1 MDVFVARQPI
11 FDRQLRVFGYELLFR
26 SGFEQAFDGTDPTRA
41 TSQVITA
48 SFFALGVERVVGR
61 KRAFVNFDRELLL
74 TDCVSILPRRVAAV
88 ELLES
93 VRPDREVVAA
103 CQRIKE
109 LGYLLVLDD
118 VVSLDR
124 IGPLLELADIIKVDY
139 RKAALAE
146 QRRLV
151 RRGREF
157 RIQMLA
163 EKVETQEE
171 LRQTLELG
179 YDLFQGYFLARPMT
193 IVGREIPAFKL
204 HYVQVLQELTRPEL
218 DYPRL
223 EALIKQELS
232 LSYKQLRYIN
242 SAAFGWRRPI
252 ESVKQALVLLG
263 EAECR
268 KWLSLVAMPALAQ
281 DKAEELVIQA
291 AVRARF
297 LESLADWVR
306 LAGRRT
312 DLFFLGMFSL
322 LDAIL
327 DRPMEEVLH
336 GVSLA
341 DDVRDVLLGQAVEG
355 NRLAEVY
362 ALVRAYEAADWERV
376 ARSASGLNLP
386 AGSVATLYIQAVE
399 WADQAFRSG
408 GAGEPKGQTPPV
420 RRSSRMLPQDV
431 PELESQRL

>member
-48 SFFALGVERVVGR
+48 SFFALGVERIVRR

-74 TDCVSILPRRVAAV
+74 RDCVSMLPRRVAAV
-88 ELLES
+88 ELLET
-93 VRPDREVVAA
+93 VHPDREVLAA
-103 CQRIKE
+103 CRRVKE

-118 VVSLDR
+118 VVSLGR
-124 IGPLLELADIIKVDY
+124 IEALLELADIVKVDY
-139 RKAALAE
+139 RTAALAE
-146 QRRLV
+146 QQRLM
-151 RRGREF
+151 RRGRQAG
-157 RIQMLA
+157 IQMLA
-163 EKVETQEE
+163 EKIETQEE
-171 LRQTLELG
+171 LHQALDMG
-179 YDLFQGYFLARPMT
+179 YDLFQGYFLARPLT

-204 HYVQVLQELTRPEL
+204 HYIQVLQELSRPEL
-218 DYPRL
+218 DYLRL

-263 EAECR
+263 ETECR

-281 DKAEELVIQA
+281 DKPEEVVIQA

-297 LESLADWVR
+297 MESLADWLG
-306 LAGRRT
+306 LAGRRSE
-312 DLFFLGMFSL
+312 LFFLGMFSM

-327 DRPMEEVLH
+327 DRPMEEVLR
-336 GVSLA
+336 GISLA
-341 DDVRDVLLGQAVEG
+341 GDVRDVLLGQAGEG
-355 NRLAEVY
+355 NRLAEAY
-362 ALVRAYEAADWERV
+362 ALVRAYEAADWDRV
-376 ARSASGLNLP
+376 ARSASRLNLP
-386 AGSVATLYIQAVE
+386 EGSVATLYIRAVE

-408 GAGEPKGQTPPV
+408 GAEMPKSARTARRPEAAEPV
-420 RRSSRMLPQDV
+420 AV
-431 PELESQRL
+431 

>member
-1 MDVFVARQPI
+1 VDVFVARQPI

-48 SFFALGVERVVGR
+48 SFFALGVERIVGR
-61 KRAFVNFDRELLL
+61 KRAFVNFNRELLL
-74 TDCVSILPRRVAAV
+74 RDCVSILPRRVAAV

-93 VRPDREVVAA
+93 VRPDREVLAA
-103 CQRIKE
+103 CRRIKE

-118 VVSLDR
+118 VVSLDPVE
-124 IGPLLELADIIKVDY
+124 PLLELADIVKVDY
-139 RKAALAE
+139 RKAE
-146 QRRLV
+146 QLRLV
-151 RRGREF
+151 RRGRQAG
-157 RIQMLA
+157 IQMLA
-163 EKVETQEE
+163 EKIETQEE
-171 LRQTLELG
+171 LRQALEMG

-204 HYVQVLQELTRPEL
+204 HYIQILQEVSRPEL

-268 KWLSLVAMPALAQ
+268 KWLSLVALPALAQ
-281 DKAEELVIQA
+281 DKPEELVIQA
-291 AVRARF
+291 SVRAQF
-297 LESLADWVR
+297 LESLADWVG
-306 LAGRRT
+306 LAGRRA
-312 DLFFLGMFSL
+312 DLFFLGMFSM

-327 DRPMEEVLH
+327 DQPMEEVLR
-336 GVSLA
+336 GISLA
-341 DDVRDVLLGQAVEG
+341 DDVRDVLLGQAGEG

-362 ALVRAYEAADWERV
+362 ALVRAYEAADWDRV
-376 ARSASGLNLP
+376 TQAASALRLP
-386 AGSVATLYIQAVE
+386 AGSVATLYIRAVE
-399 WADQAFRSG
+399 WADEAFRSG
-408 GAGEPKGQTPPV
+408 GAGVPKGGARARSPESAEPV
-420 RRSSRMLPQDV
+420 AV
-431 PELESQRL
+431 